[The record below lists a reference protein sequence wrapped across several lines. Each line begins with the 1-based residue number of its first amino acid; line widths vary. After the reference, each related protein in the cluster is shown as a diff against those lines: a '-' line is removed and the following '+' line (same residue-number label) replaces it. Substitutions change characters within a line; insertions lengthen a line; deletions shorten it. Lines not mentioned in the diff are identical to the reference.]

1 MRGTHKKTAA
11 VLALSLAL
19 LPTLSGVLAQGTA
32 ATKDPAG
39 VDLSGTKTYM
49 LTRLNALK
57 ASTAS
62 LVTAS
67 DAYYQMAK
75 AANFD
80 YAKLWKSNPTGVK
93 AAIEKAR
100 AAWRDASPRY
110 EQIEGFFAGQE
121 PFTDLDLITDAANPG
136 SVANG
141 GADNNVKLPS
151 GKVLVRPGALFN
163 LTEATLWNLNPAY
176 TALKVDL
183 GEPGGLGNALPDA
196 DVLMGGTRALDGFIG
211 KFQATAKPWQPT
223 STYVFNTLTANLPT
237 TQDFLEIWRNS
248 RFVSG
253 SRSKVQEFAAISRL
267 NDLRDNI
274 SSWQAIYAGISPAVV
289 GKNPA
294 LNTQITA
301 GMTDLHRYV
310 ETLISREKTRHFTPE
325 QARSVQ
331 DEAQNRATAVTGS
344 VTQAAA
350 LLGIKVTGK

>member
-1 MRGTHKKTAA
+1 MRATPKKTATA
-11 VLALSLAL
+11 LALMT
-19 LPTLSGVLAQGTA
+19 TLSSVLAQG
-32 ATKDPAG
+32 TKDPAG

-49 LTRLNALK
+49 LTRLSALK

-62 LVTAS
+62 LVAAS
-67 DAYYQMAK
+67 DAYYQLAR

-93 AAIEKAR
+93 AAVEKAR

-121 PFTDLDLITDAANPG
+121 PFSDLDFITDAANPG
-136 SVANG
+136 PVSAG
-141 GADNNVKLPS
+141 GADHNVKLPS

-163 LTEATLWNLNPAY
+163 LTEATLWGLNPAY

-183 GEPGGLGNALPDA
+183 GAKEGLGNALPDA
-196 DVLMGGTRALDGFIG
+196 DVLLGGVQALDANIG
-211 KFQATAKPWQPT
+211 KFQALAKPWQPN
-223 STYVFNTLTANLPT
+223 SAYVFNTLTANLPT

-253 SRSKVQEFAAISRL
+253 SGSKVQEFAAISRL

-274 SSWQAIYAGISPAVV
+274 GSWQAIYAGISPAVV

-294 LNTQITA
+294 LNTQIQA

-310 ETLISREKTRHFTPE
+310 ETLIAREKTRHFTPE
-325 QARSVQ
+325 QAKSVQ

-350 LLGIKVTGK
+350 LLGVKVTGK